1 MSFHQNPLAG
11 EGKGG
16 FRVWSWQYHVASIG
30 ISVTWFINMILVG
43 KVPKLGIYIHMFLAV
58 GSREGDLIDITG
70 TSQNLSLILFVVL
83 GHVFSCMP

>member
-11 EGKGG
+11 EGEGG

-58 GSREGDLIDITG
+58 GSRWEQFDGHYRDVPKPVPNHVWSFETCL
-70 TSQNLSLILFVVL
+70 NL
-83 GHVFSCMP
+83 

>member
-11 EGKGG
+11 EEEGG

-58 GSREGDLIDITG
+58 GSREGEFNRHCAE
-70 TSQNLSLILFVVL
+70 TSQKLSQILFGVL
-83 GHVFSCMP
+83 RHV